1 MFNFIA
7 QHFSRGITL
16 ARNNPQI
23 IYTIFLLVVIPAA
36 FFASGE
42 RFLDASNEN
51 QERLEKENIGNLQ
64 DAFVAI
70 ASEKMDDTEFL
81 NRLIQSLKEEN
92 DSIDE
97 FIVTAKENDSAIII
111 ASLDPEMNGN
121 VDEINAPLYKKF
133 ESLMKDSS
141 AIFPAEINGERHW
154 RAYRAIP
161 DGSGGVSGFLL
172 TDVSMERIDA
182 IAAKSVSNAYLFL
195 AFIVLAILVLLV
207 RQARIVDYTVL
218 YRRLKEVDQMKD
230 DFVSMAAHEL
240 RTPLTI
246 IRGYVDLL
254 KDIKNLEE
262 KDKESLRRIEVSAK
276 GLNALIGDIL
286 DVSRLE
292 QGRMSF
298 EFSELEPN
306 TAVSAV
312 AESFQT
318 VAKEKGLALSY
329 SVGDPSVSNSERIPS
344 IYADPERLR
353 QVLTNIIGNAVKY
366 TPSGSVS
373 VNLSFE
379 PLKNR
384 ISIRVSDTGLGIG
397 AEDQKRLFE
406 KFFRVRSPETGNIQ
420 GTGLGLW
427 ITRQIIQNMK
437 GDISVESI
445 KGKGT
450 DFIISFPPMGQ
461 GKKR

>member
-1 MFNFIA
+1 MNSPLS
-7 QHFSRGITL
+7 HFPRGIAL

-23 IYTIFLLVVIPAA
+23 IYTIFLMIVIPLA

-51 QERLEKENIGNLQ
+51 QERLEKENIGHMQ
-64 DAFVAI
+64 DAFVVI
-70 ASEKMDDTEFL
+70 APEKMNDSEFL
-81 NRLIQSLKEEN
+81 SRLIWSLKKEN
-92 DSIDE
+92 DSIEE
-97 FIVTAKENDSAIII
+97 FVVTKNENGKAIVTA
-111 ASLDPEMNGN
+111 SLDATQIGSI
-121 VDEINAPLYKKF
+121 DEVNEPLYRKF
-133 ESLMKDSS
+133 ESLMKESS
-141 AIFPAEINGERHW
+141 AIFPTTMNGERHW
-154 RAYRAIP
+154 RAYRAIT
-161 DGSGGVSGFLL
+161 DNSGATLGFLL
-172 TDVSMERIDA
+172 TDVSMQRIDM
-182 IAAKSVSNAYLFL
+182 IAARSVWNAYLFL
-195 AFIVLAILVLLV
+195 ALIVLAILLLLV

-262 KDKESLRRIEVSAK
+262 KDKESLRRIEISAK
-276 GLNALIGDIL
+276 GLNSLIGDIL

-298 EFSELEPN
+298 EFADVDMN
-306 TAVSAV
+306 SAAGTV
-312 AESFQT
+312 TESFQT
-318 VAKEKGLALSY
+318 IAKEKGLALSY
-329 SVGDPSVSNSERIPS
+329 SAGQSIPS
-344 IYADPERLR
+344 ISADPERLR

-366 TPSGSVS
+366 TPTGSVTVS
-373 VNLSFE
+373 LSFDE
-379 PLKNR
+379 LKKR
-384 ISIRVSDTGLGIG
+384 VVVRVSDTGLGIS

-406 KFFRVRSPETGNIQ
+406 KFFRVKSAETGNIQ

-427 ITRQIIQNMK
+427 ITRQIIQSMK
-437 GDISVESI
+437 GEISVESI

-450 DFIISFPPMGQ
+450 DFIILFPALSQ
-461 GKKR
+461 KK